1 MFGEL
6 EIRGEL
12 NVVNFESSGERFGY
26 SGMGQVR
33 NLRNRFH
40 Y

>member
-1 MFGEL
+1 MRGTE
-6 EIRGEL
+6 RGEFR
-12 NVVNFESSGERFGY
+12 VVGERFGY

>member
-12 NVVNFESSGERFGY
+12 NVVNFESLERDLVIRGW
-26 SGMGQVR
+26 GR
-33 NLRNRFH
+33 
-40 Y
+40 